1 MKRLLLGVFAMLVCT
16 GVAEAAPSVSYRCT
30 PGDVESC
37 APWYRVPVEVTW
49 IYNTGDSQPFA
60 GDCLSWTTRTFSA
73 DTAGKD
79 LSCDVWNPSNHLEKA
94 GNGTR
99 IHIDRTAPT
108 ITGPGLARPPD
119 GGAWFNHPVAFA
131 FTGADAT
138 SGIASCSGGTY
149 GGPDGAGVSIGG
161 SCRDVAGNVT
171 SGAFTINYDATPPP
185 DPNVSVRP
193 GNHRVALRW
202 ESSQYLAQVVRM
214 TTASAQKVIYQGAGE
229 RFTDRRLRNGRRYR
243 YVVTLI
249 DQAGNTSSG
258 RTSAVP
264 TKSLLLMPADGARLT
279 SPPELVWKPVKRATY
294 YNAQLRFRNQKV
306 LTRWPVSTHLQL
318 RRRWTSL
325 GKRHHLAK
333 GRYCWYV
340 WPGYGARRLERYGD
354 LMGVSCFRIVG

>member
-1 MKRLLLGVFAMLVCT
+1 VERQCT
-16 GVAEAAPSVSYRCT
+16 
-30 PGDVESC
+30 
-37 APWYRVPVEVTW
+37 WH
-49 IYNTGDSQPFA
+49 
-60 GDCLSWTTRTFSA
+60 WTTS
-73 DTAGKD
+73 
-79 LSCDVWNPSNHLEKA
+79 DVTLTKKVWI
-94 GNGTR
+94 G
-99 IHIDRTAPT
+99 IDRTGPLLTGLQPARAPD
-108 ITGPGLARPPD
+108 LND
-119 GGAWFNHPVAFA
+119 WFNHPVGLTFQGND
-131 FTGADAT
+131 TT
-138 SGIASCSGGTY
+138 SGVASCTSTTY
-149 GGPDGAGVSIGG
+149 GGPDGVGIGISG

-264 TKSLLLMPADGARLT
+264 TKSLLLMPADGARLS
-279 SPPELVWKPVKRATY
+279 SPPELVWKSVKHAAY

-325 GKRHHLAK
+325 GKQHHLAK

-340 WPGYGARRLERYGD
+340 WPGYGARRLQRYGD